1 MSSTPASIVVLLRP
15 SRVVVATSALA
26 VAALF
31 FAQPLP
37 AHAQDTD
44 EALDQCEDG
53 VRAADA
59 GRWEEAEFR
68 WMKATAI
75 DGAVACSY
83 NNLAIMHERDGE
95 YEEADE
101 LYRKALANATG
112 AARTDVLDN
121 FARFRDARISDVV
134 EGSPEGDF
142 NTPAE
147 MDEERGSNTLPVT
160 IAVPEAEGRAL
171 ANFERILV
179 GPFLN
184 TTPNAPVPVAARAVA
199 YFRRRIVQRSF
210 LQAVDASGPISSNMA
225 NPFDDAEMW
234 KQLATDVEADLI
246 FSGRIG
252 LETNNAS
259 RLVSERIR
267 APNGEIT
274 EVSRFRNIVKY
285 DVALY
290 FVLLQGSDG
299 AKILDGDLQ
308 GSREFATDDEIPA
321 DDMLVETLEDL
332 LPQLLDAVTPHRVE
346 QVRILIY

>member
-1 MSSTPASIVVLLRP
+1 MSSKPASTVALLRP
-15 SRVVVATSALA
+15 SRALVAASALV
-26 VAALF
+26 VAALL

-44 EALDQCEDG
+44 EALDQCDDG

-68 WMKATAI
+68 WMKAMAI
-75 DGAVACSY
+75 DQTVACSY
-83 NNLAIMHERDGE
+83 NNLAIMHERDGD

-134 EGSPEGDF
+134 EGSLEGDF
-142 NTPAE
+142 NTPEE
-147 MDEERGSNTLPVT
+147 MDEDRRSQTLPVT

-179 GPFLN
+179 GPFID
-184 TTPNAPVPVAARAVA
+184 TTPNAPVPVSARAVA

-210 LQAVDASGPISSNMA
+210 FQAVDVAGPIRSNMA
-225 NPFDDAEMW
+225 NPLDDAEMW
-234 KQLATDVEADLI
+234 KQFAADVEADLI

-252 LETNNAS
+252 LETSNAL

-285 DVALY
+285 DVTLY

-308 GSREFATDDEIPA
+308 GSREFAADDEIPA
-321 DDMLVETLEDL
+321 DDMFVETLEEL

-346 QVRILIY
+346 QVRVLIY

>member
-1 MSSTPASIVVLLRP
+1 V
-15 SRVVVATSALA
+15 
-26 VAALF
+26 
-31 FAQPLP
+31 
-37 AHAQDTD
+37 
-44 EALDQCEDG
+44 
-53 VRAADA
+53 
-59 GRWEEAEFR
+59 
-68 WMKATAI
+68 
-75 DGAVACSY
+75 
-83 NNLAIMHERDGE
+83 MHERDGE

-101 LYRKALANATG
+101 MYRKALGNATG

-121 FARFRDARISDVV
+121 FARFRDARISEVV

-142 NTPAE
+142 SDPE
-147 MDEERGSNTLPVT
+147 GMDRDRRSRTLPVT

-179 GPFLN
+179 GPFIN

-210 LQAVDASGPISSNMA
+210 FQAVDVSRPMSSNMA
-225 NPFDDAEMW
+225 DPFEDAEMW
-234 KQLATDVEADLI
+234 KQLANDAEADLI

-252 LETNNAS
+252 LETSNAS

-285 DVALY
+285 DVTLY

-299 AKILDGDLQ
+299 TKILDGDLQ
-308 GSREFATDDEIPA
+308 GSREFAADDEIPA
-321 DDMLVETLEDL
+321 DDMLVETLEEL
-332 LPQLLDAVTPHRVE
+332 LPQLLDAVTPQRVE
-346 QVRILIY
+346 QVRVLIY